1 MHWWPPRRPNGA
13 ISKYIINYEL
23 HNLTEVEKLG
33 KNYGSFRVGNNSDF
47 DCVCNDL
54 VPYYSGPQPE
64 DENFYN
70 KEQITYEDALPDLI
84 YVS

>member
-1 MHWWPPRRPNGA
+1 M
-13 ISKYIINYEL
+13 
-23 HNLTEVEKLG
+23 TETEKG
-33 KNYGSFRVGNNSDF
+33 EKNYGSLNLSKY

-54 VPYYSGPQPE
+54 VPYNSGPQPE
-64 DENFYN
+64 DENYYN